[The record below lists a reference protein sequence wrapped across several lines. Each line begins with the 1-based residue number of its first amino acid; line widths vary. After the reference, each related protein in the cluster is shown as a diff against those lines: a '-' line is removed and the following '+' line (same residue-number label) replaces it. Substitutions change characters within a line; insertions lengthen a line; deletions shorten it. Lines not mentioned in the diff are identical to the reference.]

1 MKYIDERVIETIRFL
16 AVDAVEKANS
26 GHPGLPMGAAVMT
39 YTLWKDF
46 LKGSATD
53 PKWFDRDRF
62 VLSAGHGSALLYSM
76 LHLFGYDITI
86 EDLKNFRQIGSNTP
100 GHPEYLMTPGVETT
114 TGPLGQGFA
123 NAVGMAIAER
133 RLAKEF
139 NTTDSSIIDHYTYV
153 ICGDG
158 DLMEGVSAEAASLAG
173 HLKLGKLIVL
183 YDSNKITI
191 DGGTELSFTE
201 DVEKRFE
208 SYGWEVISIENGNS
222 DVEVHD
228 AIKRARVD
236 TSKPTMIIAPTTI
249 GYGSPNKAGKSSVH
263 GSPLGKEE
271 IALTKKAFNWDEYES
286 FYVSE
291 EVSDYMKEIIDKR
304 EIERFLWE
312 ERLEDYIVKYPEKG
326 ELLKKWIDF
335 ETVEL
340 SFDAFE
346 EVLDFSKS
354 EATRSSGGKVMN
366 KLFEVV
372 PNLMGGSAD
381 LNASTKT
388 YLSKSHYFQFDA
400 ADGNNIA
407 FGIREHAMGSI
418 INGMALHGGVRV
430 FGSTFL
436 VFSDY
441 MKPAIRLAAIMELPV
456 IFVFTHDSIGVG
468 EDGPTHQPIE
478 QLAMLR
484 GIPNLNVYRPGDSKE
499 TAVAWMEALNRF
511 DGPSALILSRQNLDA
526 QTMTGEGARNGGYII
541 GKERNDD
548 FDGIVIA
555 TGSEV
560 QLAMQ
565 VKDILE
571 LEDIDIRVVSMP
583 CVEKFEQ
590 MPEEYKDSILP
601 PRMDKI
607 ITIEA
612 GRDMGWYKYS
622 GRFGLTISIDSFG
635 ESGPGDAVMTHFGF
649 EAKQIAEKIKV
660 FLD

>member
-1 MKYIDERVIETIRFL
+1 MKYIDERVVETIRFL
-16 AVDAVEKANS
+16 SADAVEKANS
-26 GHPGLPMGAAVMT
+26 GHPGLPMGAATMT

-76 LHLFGYDITI
+76 LHLFGYDVSI
-86 EDLKNFRQIGSNTP
+86 EDLKNFRQLGSKTP
-100 GHPEYLMTPGVETT
+100 GHPEYLMTPGIETT

-133 RLAKEF
+133 RLAAEF
-139 NTTDSSIIDHYTYV
+139 NTTSHSIVDHYTYV

-158 DLMEGVSAEAASLAG
+158 DLMEGISAEAASMAG

-191 DGGTELSFTE
+191 DGGTDLAFTE

-208 SYGWEVISIENGNS
+208 AYGWEVVSIENGNS
-222 DVEVHD
+222 YEEVHE
-228 AIKRARVD
+228 AIKVARVD

-263 GSPLGKEE
+263 GSPLGAEE
-271 IALTKKAFNWDEYES
+271 MTLTKKAFNWQDNDP

-291 EVSDYMKEIIDKR
+291 EVADHMKEVIDKR

-312 ERLEDYIVKYPEKG
+312 EKLEEYMVQNPDKG
-326 ELLKKWIDF
+326 DLLKKWIDF

-340 SFDAFE
+340 SFDDFE
-346 EVLDFSKS
+346 GVVDFEKS
-354 EATRSSGGKVMN
+354 EATRSSGGKIMN
-366 KLFEVV
+366 KLFESV

-388 YLSKSHYFQFDA
+388 FLNKSSYFQFDA
-400 ADGNNIA
+400 PTGNNVA
-407 FGIREHAMGSI
+407 FGIREHAMGAI
-418 INGMALHGGVRV
+418 VNGMALHGGIRA

-441 MKPAIRLAAIMELPV
+441 MKPSIRLAALMELPV
-456 IFVFTHDSIGVG
+456 IFVFTHDSVGVG

-478 QLAMLR
+478 HLAMLR
-484 GIPNLNVYRPGDSKE
+484 GIPNLNVYRPADSKE

-511 DGPSALILSRQNLDA
+511 DGPTALILSRQNLDSYD
-526 QTMTGEGARNGGYII
+526 MTGEGAHNGAYIV

-548 FDGIVIA
+548 YDGIVIA

-560 QLAMQ
+560 SLAMKA
-565 VKDILE
+565 KDILE
-571 LEDIDIRVVSMP
+571 LEGLDIRIVSMP
-583 CVEKFEQ
+583 CMEKFEK
-590 MPEEYKDSILP
+590 MTEDYKESIIP
-601 PRMDKI
+601 SRMDKI
-607 ITIEA
+607 ITVEA
-612 GRDMGWYKYS
+612 GRDMGWYKYC
-622 GRFGLTISIDSFG
+622 GRHGLSVAINTFG
-635 ESGPGDAVMTHFGF
+635 ESGPGDQVMKHFGF
-649 EAKQIAEKIKV
+649 DPQLLAEKIKSY
-660 FLD
+660 LI

>member
-1 MKYIDERVIETIRFL
+1 MKYIDERVVETIRFL
-16 AVDAVEKANS
+16 SVDAVEKANS

-39 YTLWKDF
+39 YVLWKDF

-53 PKWFDRDRF
+53 SKWFDRDRF
-62 VLSAGHGSALLYSM
+62 VLSAGHGSALMYSM
-76 LHLFGYDITI
+76 LHLFGYDVTI
-86 EDLKNFRQIGSNTP
+86 EDLKNFRQIGSKTP
-100 GHPEYLMTPGVETT
+100 GHPEYLMTPGIETT

-133 RLAKEF
+133 RLAEQF
-139 NTTDSSIIDHYTYV
+139 NTSNQSIVDHYTYV

-158 DLMEGVSAEAASLAG
+158 DLMEGVSAEAASMAG
-173 HLKLGKLIVL
+173 HLGLGKLVVL

-191 DGGTELSFTE
+191 DGGTDLAFTE

-208 SYGWEVISIENGNS
+208 AYGWEVIKIESGN
-222 DVEVHD
+222 DYDEVHE
-228 AIKRARVD
+228 AIKVARVD

-271 IALTKKAFNWDEYES
+271 MALTKKAFNWENNEP

-291 EVSDYMKEIIDKR
+291 EVTDYMKEVIDKR

-312 ERLEDYIVKYPEKG
+312 ERLEDYMVKNPDKG
-326 ELLKKWIDF
+326 DELKKWIDF

-340 SFDAFE
+340 TIDDFKD
-346 EVLDFSKS
+346 VLDVDNS

-366 KLFEVV
+366 KLFEQI

-388 YLSKSHYFQFDA
+388 FLKGSPYFQFDVPE
-400 ADGNNIA
+400 GNNVA
-407 FGIREHAMGSI
+407 FGIREHAMGGI
-418 INGMALHGGVRV
+418 LNGMALHGGLRT

-456 IFVFTHDSIGVG
+456 IFVFTHDSVGVG

-499 TAVAWMEALNRF
+499 TIVAWMDALNRF

-526 QTMTGEGARNGGYII
+526 QEMTGVEAKNGAYIV
-541 GKERNDD
+541 GKERNDNY
-548 FDGIVIA
+548 DGIVIA
-555 TGSEV
+555 TGSELP
-560 QLAMQ
+560 LAMKA
-565 VKDILE
+565 KDILD
-571 LEDIDIRVVSMP
+571 LEGIDVRVVSMP
-583 CVEKFEQ
+583 CMEKFDK
-590 MPEEYKDSILP
+590 MPRDYKEKIIPSRI
-601 PRMDKI
+601 DKI
-607 ITIEA
+607 VTVEA
-612 GRDMGWYKYS
+612 GRDMGWYKYA
-622 GRFGLTISIDSFG
+622 GRFGLTISINRFG
-635 ESGPGDAVMTHFGF
+635 ESGPGDQVMEHFGF
-649 EAKQIAEKIKV
+649 SPQALAEKIKK
-660 FLD
+660 FMK

>member
-1 MKYIDERVIETIRFL
+1 MKYIDERVVETIRFL
-16 AVDAVEKANS
+16 SVDAVEKANS
-26 GHPGLPMGAAVMT
+26 GHPGLPMGAATMT
-39 YTLWKDF
+39 YVLWKDF

-76 LHLFGYDITI
+76 LHLFGYEVSI
-86 EDLKNFRQIGSNTP
+86 EDMKNFRQIGSKTP
-100 GHPEYLMTPGVETT
+100 GHPEYMLTPGVETT

-139 NTTDSSIIDHYTYV
+139 NTPEQSIVDHYTYV

-158 DLMEGVSAEAASLAG
+158 DLMEGVSAEAASMAG

-191 DGGTELSFTE
+191 DGGTDLSFSE
-201 DVEKRFE
+201 DVGKRFE
-208 SYGWEVISIENGNS
+208 AYGWEVINIESGN
-222 DVEVHD
+222 DYDEVYD
-228 AIKRARVD
+228 AIKTARVD

-263 GSPLGKEE
+263 GSPLGAEE
-271 IALTKKAFNWDEYES
+271 MALTKKAFNWDEYEP
-286 FYVSE
+286 FHVSE

-304 EIERFLWE
+304 EIERFMWE
-312 ERLEDYIVKYPEKG
+312 ERLEDYIVKNPDKG
-326 ELLKKWIDF
+326 ELLKKWLDF

-340 SFDAFE
+340 PLSDFE
-346 EVLDFSKS
+346 DVLDFSKA
-354 EATRSSGGKVMN
+354 EATRSSAGKVMN
-366 KLFEVV
+366 KLFESV

-388 YLSKSHYFQFDA
+388 FLNGSPYFQFDA
-400 ADGNNIA
+400 PSGNNVA

-418 INGMALHGGVRV
+418 MNGMALHGGLRV

-468 EDGPTHQPIE
+468 EDGPTHQPVE
-478 QLAMLR
+478 HLAMLR
-484 GIPNLNVYRPGDSKE
+484 GIPNLDVYRPGDSKE
-499 TAVAWMEALNRF
+499 VAVAWMEALNRF
-511 DGPSALILSRQNLDA
+511 DGPTALVLSRQNLDA
-526 QTMTGEGARNGGYII
+526 QEMSGTEASNGAYIV

-548 FDGIVIA
+548 FDAILVA

-560 QLAMQ
+560 SLAMKA
-565 VKDILE
+565 KDLLE
-571 LEDIDIRVVSMP
+571 TEGIDLRVVSMP
-583 CVEKFEQ
+583 CMEKFER
-590 MPEEYKDSILP
+590 MPDAYKDEIFPSRI
-601 PRMDKI
+601 DKI
-607 ITIEA
+607 ITVEA
-612 GRDMGWYKYS
+612 GRDMGWYKYC
-622 GRFGLTISIDSFG
+622 GRYGLSVSINRFG
-635 ESGPGDAVMTHFGF
+635 ESGPGGAVMKHFGF
-649 EAKQIAEKIKV
+649 DVLKLAEAIKNYV
-660 FLD
+660 L